1 MSTPIFVQQRIL
13 TGWEYRIIGFR
24 EKSFFYRVKQ
34 PVQSRLESRPDERII
49 LAHPIDG
56 KSLVP
61 VMYDYVEEIE
71 EVSLMIRKFLHEANL
86 QYGAFDIIIGDEG
99 DVYFLECNPEG
110 QWGASAGANDKELIS
125 YFGAVLINEFNNR
138 VQDMIMRKAV

>member
-1 MSTPIFVQQRIL
+1 MQR
-13 TGWEYRIIGFR
+13 
-24 EKSFFYRVKQ
+24 
-34 PVQSRLESRPDERII
+34 RLEKARSLLVTKNSIVGI
-49 LAHPIDG
+49 AIDCL
-56 KSLVP
+56 KS
-61 VMYDYVEEIE
+61 MTTN
-71 EVSLMIRKFLHEANL
+71 SLMIRKFLPEANL

-125 YFGAVLINEFNNR
+125 YFGTVLINEFNNR